1 MIRFI
6 MSLFLMLTPLSVY
19 AQQVEVTSDETIE
32 GLSIAAN
39 TEKLK
44 AEDELPK
51 REYVEAPVTE
61 VNNPVEGLS
70 ASVVTN

>member
-19 AQQVEVTSDETIE
+19 AQQVEVTSDEMIE

-51 REYVEAPVTE
+51 REYVEAPITE